1 MSNSDQIQRLMFD
14 DIDVRGVVVGLKQS
28 YQQIL
33 ARADYPDFIQKVL
46 GEMLAAVALLTS
58 NLKIEGR
65 LSLQAAGE
73 GGLRI
78 LMTEC
83 NHKNEV
89 RGIARFADDAK
100 VEKSDRFDQLLVK
113 GRMVLTIEPESGQRY
128 QGVVPLEG
136 ATVAECIQKYF
147 AQSEQL
153 ATYLQLSADGQQ
165 AGGLMLQV
173 LPASEI
179 GGDDDWSHILTL
191 AATLSD
197 TELLALDNETLLYRL
212 FHQENV
218 RLFDSQEVSFK
229 CGCSRQRSAN
239 ALQMMTEE
247 ELLSLAEEQGGEVD
261 TTCQFCNEIYR
272 FDTAD
277 IRALF
282 KNDGQLNET
291 NAVH

>member
-1 MSNSDQIQRLMFD
+1 MSNADQIQRLMFD
-14 DIDVRGVVVGLKQS
+14 DMDVRGVIVGLKES

-33 ARADYPDFIQKVL
+33 ARADYPDFIQRVL
-46 GEMLAAVALLTS
+46 GEMLAAVALLSS

-65 LSLQAAGE
+65 LLLQAEGE
-73 GGLRI
+73 GGVRI
-78 LMTEC
+78 LMAEC

-100 VEKSDRFDQLLVK
+100 VEEPERFDQLLVK

-128 QGVVPLEG
+128 QGVVPLQG

-147 AQSEQL
+147 VQSEQL
-153 ATYLQLSADGQQ
+153 ATYLQLSADGQN

-173 LPASEI
+173 MPASET
-179 GGDDDWSHILTL
+179 GGDDDWSHIVTL

-197 TELLALDNETLLYRL
+197 TELLSLDNETLLHRL

-229 CGCSRQRSAN
+229 CGCSRQRSAS
-239 ALQMMTEE
+239 ALLMMTEE

-261 TTCQFCNEIYR
+261 TSCQFCNQIYR

-282 KNDGQLNET
+282 RNDGQLNET
-291 NAVH
+291 NEVH